1 MDFSDLIERPVEQH
15 TVFTGIVVNVR
26 QDVAAMP
33 NGKLVK
39 REIIEHPGGVA
50 VLPIDGEGN
59 VLMVRQY
66 RYAFGRVMLEI
77 PAGKLEPGEDAD
89 PAAAARRELREE
101 TGCLAGVFEPMGRVI
116 PSPGIYRENL
126 WLYFAG
132 DLTYVGEDP
141 DEDELLRL
149 ERVPYARA
157 RELCLSG
164 EIEDA
169 KTVVAVLRAE
179 RFIKQSGNT

>member
-1 MDFSDLIERPVEQH
+1 MDASELVERQVETH
-15 TVFTGIVVNVR
+15 TVFRGIIVNVR

-39 REIIEHPGGVA
+39 REVIDHPGGVA
-50 VLPIDGEGN
+50 ILPLDAEGN

-101 TGCLAGVFEPMGRVI
+101 VGVTAGVFEPMGKVI
-116 PSPGIYRENL
+116 PSPGVYRENL

-132 DLTYVGEDP
+132 DLRYVGDDP

-149 ERVPYARA
+149 ERIPYEKA
-157 RELCLSG
+157 REMCLSG

-169 KTVVAVLRAE
+169 KTIAAILRAE
-179 RFIKQSGNT
+179 RFIKEN